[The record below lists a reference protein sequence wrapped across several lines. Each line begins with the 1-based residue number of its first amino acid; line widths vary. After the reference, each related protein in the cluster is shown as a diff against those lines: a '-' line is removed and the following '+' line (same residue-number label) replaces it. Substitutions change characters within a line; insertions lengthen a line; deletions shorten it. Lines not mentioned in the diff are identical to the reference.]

1 MQDKAGR
8 DSRLTLLLVLSIAWT
23 AVIWGHSLMSGPV
36 SGAESSFVV
45 SLARPLFE
53 ALGVR
58 DVNLMGHVVRKL
70 AHFSEYA
77 LLGLLTGLLRAR
89 LNHVA
94 APRAA
99 VVASV
104 LWPVLAPVVDECI
117 QRFVPG
123 RSGQPTDVLID
134 LAGVLLG
141 TLVARVAAR
150 AASARRSPAR

>member
-1 MQDKAGR
+1 M
-8 DSRLTLLLVLSIAWT
+8 
-23 AVIWGHSLMSGPV
+23 
-36 SGAESSFVV
+36 
-45 SLARPLFE
+45 
-53 ALGVR
+53 
-58 DVNLMGHVVRKL
+58 
-70 AHFSEYA
+70 
-77 LLGLLTGLLRAR
+77 
-89 LNHVA
+89 A

-134 LAGVLLG
+134 LSGVLLG
-141 TLVARVAAR
+141 TLVALAVAR

>member
-1 MQDKAGR
+1 MRDKAGR

-123 RSGQPTDVLID
+123 RSGQASDVAID
-134 LAGVLLG
+134 LAGVALG
-141 TLVARVAAR
+141 TALVLTFSAR
-150 AASARRSPAR
+150 ARRRRVSER

>member
-1 MQDKAGR
+1 MSRYDTGR
-8 DSRLTLLLVLSIAWT
+8 RFSVWPWVLLVAWV

-89 LNHVA
+89 LNHAA

-134 LAGVLLG
+134 LSGVLLG
-141 TLVARVAAR
+141 TLVALAVAR
-150 AASARRSPAR
+150 ASARRSPAR